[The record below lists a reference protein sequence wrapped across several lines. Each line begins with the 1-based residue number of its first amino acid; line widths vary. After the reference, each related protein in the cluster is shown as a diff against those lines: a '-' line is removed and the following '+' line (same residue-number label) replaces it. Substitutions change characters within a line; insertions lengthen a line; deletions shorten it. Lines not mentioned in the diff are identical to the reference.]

1 MPGSGFPV
9 PGESAP
15 ASAVVQVV
23 PHDAQWFLSLVRS
36 AQMSPASEVH
46 FESGFAHEPSI
57 GFGASCAASFAEEE
71 SLELLASVVLAS
83 GSSTA
88 NVAQAPAQT
97 ANRR

>member
-23 PHDAQWFLSLVRS
+23 PHEAQWFLSLVRS

-46 FESGFAHEPSI
+46 FVNGFAHEPSI
-57 GFGASCAASFAEEE
+57 GFGASCAASVVEE

-83 GSSTA
+83 GLSTA

-97 ANRR
+97 AHRR